1 MKWGRVRVLLP
12 LWFHLEEA
20 LFSARLEVMAKAGQ
34 DHVRIP
40 VDGVRRILSLRWL
53 PLSPRYSSGIENCGL
68 PGPRVARGARARL
81 LKTAGLGGAA
91 ELVSGLM
98 AEAPVLGT
106 AVGGHPPPQLGFSG
120 CSTSSKYVPSSF
132 RRCCQCT
139 WARRVCLCLLG

>member
-1 MKWGRVRVLLP
+1 MSEFL
-12 LWFHLEEA
+12 LEESVE
-20 LFSARLEVMAKAGQ
+20 FCPSG
-34 DHVRIP
+34 
-40 VDGVRRILSLRWL
+40 GYLSL
-53 PLSPRYSSGIENCGL
+53 PYSSGIENCGL
-68 PGPRVARGARARL
+68 PGPRVTRGARARL

-106 AVGGHPPPQLGFSG
+106 TVGGHPPPQLGFSG
-120 CSTSSKYVPSSF
+120 GSTSSKYVPSSF

>member
-1 MKWGRVRVLLP
+1 
-12 LWFHLEEA
+12 
-20 LFSARLEVMAKAGQ
+20 MAKAVQ

-40 VDGVRRILSLRWL
+40 VGGVRRILSLRWL
-53 PLSPRYSSGIENCGL
+53 PLSPLLLWYRELWAAWAKG
-68 PGPRVARGARARL
+68 ARGARARL

-98 AEAPVLGT
+98 AEAPLSGT
-106 AVGGHPPPQLGFSG
+106 TVRDHPPPQLGFSG
-120 CSTSSKYVPSSF
+120 CSTSSKYVSSSF